1 MNNEIINLKFE
12 LFEIINCL
20 KLYNEFRYVYVV
32 FCWIVMLVLRWYFV
46 FV

>member
-20 KLYNEFRYVYVV
+20 KMNLDMY
-32 FCWIVMLVLRWYFV
+32 MLYFV
-46 FV
+46 G